1 VQLEIRKLLQPKLP
15 AIQMVHVRDILINI
29 RPQGQLP
36 APNDHMHSLKEAQA
50 ISSQILIRLK
60 KGENFA
66 KLASHYSEDIANNSS
81 GGDIGIV
88 TNISGVGTTAAV
100 RAFGR
105 DPNFSNA
112 IFSMQVGQIS
122 SSPIQSV
129 FGLHIVDILSTSDKP
144 LSSDTSLYEQ
154 EYQVAQSAQLQNA
167 SHDYLNQLASSANI
181 AFRQFGHD
189 CVYRLIVN
197 QVIEDEAKSKNIT
210 ASDQE
215 LEAQIKKTL
224 DKNPGVTLDSMLSQ
238 TNSTMEDFRLQMRL
252 QVLVNKL
259 ISTTF
264 APFKIVHIRHIALFV
279 HWPGAKAPANAHQYS
294 PKDADVLASSII
306 RKLGAGASFQSL
318 AGQYSEDTTTS
329 QTSGDLG
336 YITGKDHYEPAFL
349 VAAMKLK
356 PLEFTKSPVRTS
368 YGYEIIQAISTSDQ
382 HPKSENSAY
391 ANAQQK
397 AKDLEVAAEMHDYI
411 PSLIARHKVIN
422 NILN

>member
-1 VQLEIRKLLQPKLP
+1 MYFKFKLIPSLVLTILSAILILFNCPEIHCQSNNQGVAAIVDGHIITVDQVTELSTQLGGKGILNQLIGNKLVDHAAQKAGITIADSEIDSNLKHVSDTISPQTIDQYLSQRHITLKEFRNYLRVQLEIRKLLQPKLP

-181 AFRQFGHD
+181 TYF
-189 CVYRLIVN
+189 
-197 QVIEDEAKSKNIT
+197 
-210 ASDQE
+210 
-215 LEAQIKKTL
+215 
-224 DKNPGVTLDSMLSQ
+224 P
-238 TNSTMEDFRLQMRL
+238 
-252 QVLVNKL
+252 
-259 ISTTF
+259 
-264 APFKIVHIRHIALFV
+264 
-279 HWPGAKAPANAHQYS
+279 
-294 PKDADVLASSII
+294 
-306 RKLGAGASFQSL
+306 
-318 AGQYSEDTTTS
+318 
-329 QTSGDLG
+329 
-336 YITGKDHYEPAFL
+336 YEPS
-349 VAAMKLK
+349 AAQKGSAATVDGD
-356 PLEFTKSPVRTS
+356 PIPTIRTRLC
-368 YGYEIIQAISTSDQ
+368 I
-382 HPKSENSAY
+382 
-391 ANAQQK
+391 
-397 AKDLEVAAEMHDYI
+397 
-411 PSLIARHKVIN
+411 
-422 NILN
+422 